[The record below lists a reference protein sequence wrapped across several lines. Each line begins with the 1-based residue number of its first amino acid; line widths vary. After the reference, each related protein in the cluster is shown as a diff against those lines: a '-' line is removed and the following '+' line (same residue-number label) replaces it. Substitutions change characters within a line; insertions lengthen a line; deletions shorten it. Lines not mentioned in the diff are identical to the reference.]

1 MSDNYLG
8 NPNLKKVNTPQEF
21 TKKQILEYQKC
32 AKDPI
37 YFMETYIRIVSL
49 DDGLVPFK
57 MYEFQRHIVRT
68 IHDNRF
74 TICKLPRQ
82 SGKSTTT
89 VSYLLHY
96 ALFNPNSNIAILAN
110 KSSTARDILGRVQLA
125 YENLPK
131 WMQQGVINWNKGNI
145 ELENKSV
152 IVAAATS
159 SSAIRG
165 GSYNIIFLDEFAF
178 VPANIAEQFFSAVYP
193 TISAGTQT
201 KMIIVST
208 PYGMNQFYK
217 LWTDAE
223 NKRNDYV
230 PIEVH
235 WSEVPGRDEAWKEA
249 TIRNTSAEQFQQEFE
264 CVDGNTIVET
274 EDGKIK
280 IEDLYKKLLKK
291 RVGQMFRTNTDN
303 IKILSTSG
311 FSNFNGIQ
319 KVKRNLYQHIIFDDK
334 SEIKTS
340 INHPF
345 GKDKILARNVK
356 VGDYLSSKKVLY
368 NELVNEKIFLY
379 DPINVEKENLYI
391 TNGVVSHNCEFLGSV
406 NTLINP
412 SKIKTLAYMNPI
424 QSNAGLDVY
433 EDPIKGNTY
442 VCTVDVARGVSKDY
456 SAFLILDV
464 TQMPFKI
471 VAKFRNNEI
480 RPLLFPHTIDQVC
493 KAFNHA
499 HVLVETNDLGQQIAE
514 ALQFELEYDNLLMT
528 TQRGRAGQI
537 LGAGFSG
544 RGSGFGVKMTKQIKK
559 IGCANIKTL
568 IESDKVIIQ
577 DFNIIEE
584 MSTFI
589 RKGQSWQADDGAND
603 DLMMCLVIFGWLS
616 NQPFFKELT
625 DTNARQMLYEEQQH
639 LIEQDMAPFGF
650 VDDGTPDH
658 EKSEVDEYGTVWHP
672 VVHKGS

>member
-1 MSDNYLG
+1 MSDAYLG
-8 NPNLKKVNTPQEF
+8 NPNLKKVNTPEEF
-21 TKKQILEYQKC
+21 TKEQIIEYQKC
-32 AKDPI
+32 SENPV
-37 YFMETYIRIVSL
+37 YFMEEYIKVVSL

-57 MYEFQRHIVRT
+57 MYPFQQHIVNT

-89 VSYLLHY
+89 ISYLLHY

-110 KSSTARDILGRVQLA
+110 KSSTARDILGRLQLA

-131 WMQQGVINWNKGNI
+131 WLQQGVINWNKGNI
-145 ELENKSV
+145 ELENKSS

-178 VPANIAEQFFSAVYP
+178 VPANIAEMFFSAVYP
-193 TISAGTQT
+193 TISSGQKT

-217 LWTDAE
+217 LWKDAE
-223 NKRNDYV
+223 EGRNDYV

-264 CVDGNTIVET
+264 C
-274 EDGKIK
+274 
-280 IEDLYKKLLKK
+280 
-291 RVGQMFRTNTDN
+291 
-303 IKILSTSG
+303 
-311 FSNFNGIQ
+311 
-319 KVKRNLYQHIIFDDK
+319 
-334 SEIKTS
+334 
-340 INHPF
+340 
-345 GKDKILARNVK
+345 
-356 VGDYLSSKKVLY
+356 
-368 NELVNEKIFLY
+368 
-379 DPINVEKENLYI
+379 
-391 TNGVVSHNCEFLGSV
+391 EFLGSV
-406 NTLINP
+406 NTLISP
-412 SKIKTLAYMNPI
+412 AKIKNMAFTTPKT
-424 QSNAGLDVY
+424 SSAGLDVY
-433 EDPIKGNTY
+433 EDPIKDKTY
-442 VCTVDVARGVSKDY
+442 VITVDVARGVLKDY
-456 SAFLILDV
+456 SAFVVLDV
-464 TQMPFKI
+464 SQMPYRV
-471 VAKFRNNEI
+471 VAKYKNNDI
-480 RPLLFPHTIDQVC
+480 KPLVFPSIIDRVG
-493 KAFNHA
+493 KAYNKA

-514 ALQFELEYDNLLMT
+514 ALNFELEYDNLLMT
-528 TQRGRAGQI
+528 TNRGRAGQI
-537 LGAGFSG
+537 LGAMFSG

-568 IESDKVIIQ
+568 IESDKVQIQ

-584 MSTFI
+584 MSTFV
-589 RKGQSWQADDGAND
+589 RRGQSWQADEGNND

-616 NQPFFKELT
+616 NQPFFKEMT
-625 DTNARQMLYEEQQH
+625 DTNARQMLYDEQQA

-672 VVHKGS
+672 VVHKGL

>member
-1 MSDNYLG
+1 MNDAYLG
-8 NPNLKKVNTPQEF
+8 NPNLKKVNTKVEYTQE
-21 TKKQILEYQKC
+21 QIIEFQKC
-32 AKDPI
+32 AEDPI
-37 YFMETYIRIVSL
+37 YFMEKYIRIVSL
-49 DDGLVPFK
+49 DEGLVPFI
-57 MYEFQRHIVRT
+57 MYGFQKKIVQT

-89 VSYLLHY
+89 ISYLLHY

-110 KSSTARDILGRVQLA
+110 KSSTARDILGRLQLA

-131 WMQQGVINWNKGNI
+131 WLQQGVINWNKGNI
-145 ELENKSV
+145 ELENKST

-178 VPANIAEQFFSAVYP
+178 VPANIAEMFFSSVYP
-193 TISAGTQT
+193 TISSGSKT

-217 LWTDAE
+217 LWVDAE
-223 NKRNDYV
+223 NKRNDYI

-249 TIRNTSAEQFQQEFE
+249 TIRNTSPEQFQQEFE
-264 CVDGNTIVET
+264 
-274 EDGKIK
+274 
-280 IEDLYKKLLKK
+280 
-291 RVGQMFRTNTDN
+291 
-303 IKILSTSG
+303 
-311 FSNFNGIQ
+311 
-319 KVKRNLYQHIIFDDK
+319 
-334 SEIKTS
+334 
-340 INHPF
+340 
-345 GKDKILARNVK
+345 
-356 VGDYLSSKKVLY
+356 
-368 NELVNEKIFLY
+368 
-379 DPINVEKENLYI
+379 
-391 TNGVVSHNCEFLGSV
+391 CEFLGSV
-406 NTLINP
+406 NTLISP
-412 SKIKTLAYMNPI
+412 AKIKNMVFKNPI
-424 QSNAGLDVY
+424 TSNAGLDVF
-433 EDPIKGNTY
+433 ENPIKGNTY
-442 VCTVDVARGVSKDY
+442 VCTVDVARGVQKDY
-456 SAFLILDV
+456 SAFTIIDV
-464 TQMPFKI
+464 TKMPYRI
-471 VAKFRNNEI
+471 VAKYRNNDI
-480 RPLLFPHTIDQVC
+480 KPLLFPHTIQKVC
-493 KAFNHA
+493 DGYNKA

-514 ALQFELEYDNLLMT
+514 SLQFELEYDNLLMT

-559 IGCANIKTL
+559 IGCSNIKTL
-568 IESDKVIIQ
+568 IESDKLLIN

-589 RKGQSWQADDGAND
+589 RRGQSWQADEGNTD

-616 NQPFFKELT
+616 NQPFFKEMT
-625 DTNARQMLYEEQQH
+625 DTNARQMLYEEQQA

-650 VDDGTPDH
+650 VDDGIPDH

-672 VVHKGS
+672 VVRKGV

>member
-1 MSDNYLG
+1 MSNDAYLG
-8 NPNLKKVNTPQEF
+8 NPNLKKVNTPVEF
-21 TKKQILEYQKC
+21 TKENILEFQKC
-32 AKDPI
+32 ADDPI
-37 YFMETYIRIVSL
+37 YFMETYMKIVSL
-49 DDGLVPFK
+49 DEGLVPFK
-57 MYEFQRHIVRT
+57 MYDFQKHIVKT

-96 ALFNPNSNIAILAN
+96 AIFNPNSNIAILAN

-131 WMQQGVINWNKGNI
+131 WLQQGVINWNKGNI
-145 ELENKSV
+145 ELENKSQ

-178 VPANIAEQFFSAVYP
+178 VPPNIAEMFFSSVYP
-193 TISAGTQT
+193 TISSGTKT

-217 LWTDAE
+217 LWSDAE

-235 WSEVPGRDEAWKEA
+235 WSEEPGRDEEWKEK

-264 CVDGNTIVET
+264 C
-274 EDGKIK
+274 
-280 IEDLYKKLLKK
+280 
-291 RVGQMFRTNTDN
+291 
-303 IKILSTSG
+303 
-311 FSNFNGIQ
+311 
-319 KVKRNLYQHIIFDDK
+319 
-334 SEIKTS
+334 
-340 INHPF
+340 
-345 GKDKILARNVK
+345 
-356 VGDYLSSKKVLY
+356 
-368 NELVNEKIFLY
+368 
-379 DPINVEKENLYI
+379 
-391 TNGVVSHNCEFLGSV
+391 EFLGSV
-406 NTLINP
+406 NTLISP
-412 SKIKTLAYMNPI
+412 AKIKNISFKTPKT
-424 QSNAGLDVY
+424 SNAGLDVY
-433 EDPIKGNTY
+433 EDPVKGNTY
-442 VCTVDVARGVSKDY
+442 VCTVDVARGVLKDY
-456 SAFLILDV
+456 SAFIILDV
-464 TQMPFKI
+464 TQMPFKV
-471 VAKFRNNEI
+471 VAKYRNNDI
-480 RPLLFPHTIDQVC
+480 KPLLFPHTIDKVA
-493 KAFNHA
+493 KAYNHA

-528 TQRGRAGQI
+528 TNRGRAGQI

-568 IESDKVIIQ
+568 IESDKIGIH
-577 DFNIIEE
+577 DFDIVQE
-584 MSTFI
+584 MSTFV
-589 RKGQSWQADDGAND
+589 RRGQSWQAEEGNTD

-616 NQPFFKELT
+616 NQPFFKEMT
-625 DTNARQMLYEEQQH
+625 DTNARQMLYEEQQA

-658 EKSEVDEYGTVWHP
+658 EKVEVDEYGDVWHP
-672 VVHKGS
+672 VTRKGL

>member
-1 MSDNYLG
+1 MSNDAYLG
-8 NPNLKKVNTPQEF
+8 NPNLKKVNTPHEF
-21 TKKQILEYQKC
+21 TKEQIIEYQKC
-32 AKDPI
+32 HDDPI
-37 YFMETYIRIVSL
+37 YFMRNYIRIVSL
-49 DDGLVPFK
+49 DEGLVPFK
-57 MYEFQRHIVRT
+57 MYPFQEHIVRT

-131 WMQQGVINWNKGNI
+131 WLQQGVINWNKGNI

-178 VPANIAEQFFSAVYP
+178 VPPNIAEMFFSAVYP
-193 TISAGTQT
+193 TISSGHKT

-217 LWTDAE
+217 LWTDAIE
-223 NKRNDYV
+223 KRNDYV

-235 WSEVPGRDEAWKEA
+235 WSEVPGRDEKWKEA

-264 CVDGNTIVET
+264 C
-274 EDGKIK
+274 
-280 IEDLYKKLLKK
+280 
-291 RVGQMFRTNTDN
+291 
-303 IKILSTSG
+303 
-311 FSNFNGIQ
+311 
-319 KVKRNLYQHIIFDDK
+319 
-334 SEIKTS
+334 
-340 INHPF
+340 
-345 GKDKILARNVK
+345 
-356 VGDYLSSKKVLY
+356 
-368 NELVNEKIFLY
+368 
-379 DPINVEKENLYI
+379 
-391 TNGVVSHNCEFLGSV
+391 EFLGSV
-406 NTLINP
+406 NTLISP
-412 SKIKTLAYMNPI
+412 AKIKNMAFTTPKT
-424 QSNAGLDVY
+424 SSGGLDVY
-433 EDPIKGNTY
+433 EDPIEGKTY
-442 VCTVDVARGVSKDY
+442 TITVDVARGVMKDY
-456 SAFLILDV
+456 SAFVVMDV
-464 TQMPFKI
+464 SQMPYRV
-471 VAKFRNNEI
+471 VAKYKNNDI
-480 RPLLFPHTIDQVC
+480 KPLLFPSIIDRVG
-493 KAFNHA
+493 KAYNRA

-514 ALQFELEYDNLLMT
+514 ALNFELEYDNLLMT
-528 TQRGRAGQI
+528 TNRGRAGQI
-537 LGAGFSG
+537 LGAMFSG

-568 IESDKVIIQ
+568 IESDKVQIQ

-584 MSTFI
+584 MSTFV
-589 RKGQSWQADDGAND
+589 RRGQSWQADEGNND

-616 NQPFFKELT
+616 NQPFFKEMT
-625 DTNARQMLYEEQQH
+625 DTNARQMLYEEQQN

-650 VDDGTPDH
+650 VDDGIPDH

-672 VVHKGS
+672 VVRKGQ

>member
-21 TKKQILEYQKC
+21 TKKEILEYQKC

-37 YFMETYIRIVSL
+37 YFMTKYIRIVSL

-57 MYEFQRHIVRT
+57 MYDFQKHIVRT

-433 EDPIKGNTY
+433 EDPKKGNTY

-456 SAFLILDV
+456 SAFIILDV
-464 TQMPFKI
+464 TQMPFRI

-589 RKGQSWQADDGAND
+589 EKVKVRQADDGAND

-616 NQPFFKELT
+616 NQPFFKEMT